1 MISILT
7 GSVLFI
13 RHASAG
19 ISVWR
24 LAPRPADE
32 SDPDA
37 PALDELRRRAWRQ
50 GHVGLTASALPRAKE
65 HAMQHPQSA

>member
-1 MISILT
+1 MAAISILT
-7 GSVLFI
+7 GSILFI

-32 SDPDA
+32 SDLNA
-37 PALDELRRRAWRQ
+37 PALDEQ
-50 GHVGLTASALPRAKE
+50 SGEPGIKDMSA
-65 HAMQHPQSA
+65 